1 MNNAEKAVDFFKG
14 GRNCSQSVVSAFGPS
29 WGLPAETC
37 IRIAAP
43 FGGGIGHIQETCGA
57 VTGAIMILGMV
68 HGAGTENRN
77 ARDHIIEKTQ
87 EFISEFKKRHRTI
100 RCRDLLGCD
109 ITSKAGLAAARES
122 GAFSVCADYV
132 RTAAEILDTMI

>member
-1 MNNAEKAVDFFKG
+1 MNNPEKAVEFFKG

-29 WGLPAETC
+29 CGLPAETC

-68 HGAGTENRN
+68 HGAGTENRD
-77 ARDHIIEKTQ
+77 ARDGIIEKTR
-87 EFISEFKKRHRTI
+87 EFIREFKKRHRTV

-109 ITSKAGLAAARES
+109 ITTKAGLAAARDG
-122 GAFSVCADYV
+122 GAFNACADYV
-132 RTAAEILDTMI
+132 QTAAEILDTML